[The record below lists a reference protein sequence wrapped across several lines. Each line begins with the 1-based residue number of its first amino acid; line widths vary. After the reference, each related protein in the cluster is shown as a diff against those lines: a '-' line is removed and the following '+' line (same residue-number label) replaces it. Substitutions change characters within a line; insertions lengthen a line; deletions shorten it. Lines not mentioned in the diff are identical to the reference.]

1 MAENFFDKFRLLTEK
16 EDYKT
21 VNTNIENG
29 VVFRGT
35 NLWVLIFA
43 IFVASLGLNVN
54 STAVIIGAMLIS
66 PLMGPIMGIGL
77 GMGIN
82 DISLLRKSIY
92 NFLVATGVAL
102 ATSTVFFLLS
112 PISDAHSEILART
125 SPNIYDVL
133 IAFFGGLAGIL
144 ATSSRHKGNVIPGV
158 AIATALM
165 PPLCTAG
172 YGLATLQLSFF
183 FGAFY
188 LFIINTVFIAL
199 ATFIIVRL
207 LHFPLKDLHSVQSEK
222 RAQRIVWVIVL
233 LTLLPS
239 IYFGFDIVQQSRFTK
254 NANHFINNEAHFTN
268 DYLLN
273 KKIDA
278 KNKSIS
284 LVFGGKE
291 ILPAEIHQ
299 LKLRLKNYQLD
310 SSALEVKQGFAYLAD
325 NKNNESNEQFN
336 QLTNALGMKE
346 KQLNLFQLKF
356 DSILNQQKLSVQIYS
371 ELKVQYPQLKRAI
384 IEPSITI
391 NDSLMQANTYL
402 VLLNMSAGLPKAEKN
417 KLEKWLKVRLNQA
430 NLKLIFQ

>member
-1 MAENFFDKFRLLTEK
+1 MAEKFLDKFKLLTEK

-21 VNTNIENG
+21 VVTNIENG

-82 DISLLRKSIY
+82 DISLLRKAIY
-92 NFLVATGVAL
+92 NFLVATSVAL

-112 PISDAHSEILART
+112 PLSDAHSEILART
-125 SPNIYDVL
+125 APNIYDVL

-207 LHFPLKDLHSVQSEK
+207 LHFPLKDLHSEQSEK
-222 RAQRIVWVIVL
+222 
-233 LTLLPS
+233 
-239 IYFGFDIVQQSRFTK
+239 
-254 NANHFINNEAHFTN
+254 E
-268 DYLLN
+268 
-273 KKIDA
+273 
-278 KNKSIS
+278 
-284 LVFGGKE
+284 
-291 ILPAEIHQ
+291 
-299 LKLRLKNYQLD
+299 
-310 SSALEVKQGFAYLAD
+310 
-325 NKNNESNEQFN
+325 
-336 QLTNALGMKE
+336 
-346 KQLNLFQLKF
+346 
-356 DSILNQQKLSVQIYS
+356 LS
-371 ELKVQYPQLKRAI
+371 K
-384 IEPSITI
+384 
-391 NDSLMQANTYL
+391 
-402 VLLNMSAGLPKAEKN
+402 
-417 KLEKWLKVRLNQA
+417 
-430 NLKLIFQ
+430 

>member
-1 MAENFFDKFRLLTEK
+1 MAEKFFNIFRLLKEK
-16 EDYKT
+16 EDYES

-82 DISLLRKSIY
+82 DISLLRKAIY
-92 NFLVATGVAL
+92 NYFIATGVAL

-112 PISDAHSEILART
+112 PLSDAHSEILSRT
-125 SPNIYDVL
+125 SPSIYDVL

-144 ATSSRHKGNVIPGV
+144 ATSSRNKGNVIPGV

-207 LHFPLKDLHSVQSEK
+207 LHFPLKDLQSEQSEK
-222 RAQRIVWVIVL
+222 RAKRIVWFIVL

-239 IYFGFDIVQQSRFTK
+239 IYFGIDIVQQNRFTK
-254 NANHFINNEAHFTN
+254 NANHFIDNEAHFTN

-278 KNKSIS
+278 KTKNIT

-291 ILPAEIHQ
+291 IAPEEIKQ

-310 SSALEVKQGFAYLAD
+310 SSALEVKQGFAYLSE
-325 NKNNESNEQFN
+325 NKNNEPNEQFK
-336 QLTNALGMKE
+336 QLTTALKVKE
-346 KQLNLFQLKF
+346 KQVQLAQLKF
-356 DSILNQQKLSVQIYS
+356 DSILSQQKLSVQVYA
-371 ELKVQYPQLKRAI
+371 ELKIQYPKLKSAI

-391 NDSLMQANTYL
+391 NDSLMQKNTYL
-402 VLLNMSAGLPKAEKN
+402 VLLDMPSKIRKAEKN
-417 KLEKWLKVRLNQA
+417 KMENWLKVRLNQA